1 MVLHDGALGGNAG
14 QDALAAAAKAAHQ
27 VVYGAADDDDL
38 AARAQRVYP
47 NLRTAGGG
55 ADKNEIVRHAIMI
68 GNGKAGVDLRRDEGF
83 QLFLRHGPVGAE
95 RHEDGDIFAG
105 DAERIRQIGGEKGHD
120 FILPHPKAGDIA
132 DDDGDFVLRTEPI
145 FQRGANGPVRDA
157 VQEGLGQIAKRGQGR
172 ALQHTDAA
180 RVFNGKGKLLFPVF
194 ERKALRCHTKAS
206 YDRMTEKVYH
216 RAELSCKT
224 GRQVV

>member
-1 MVLHDGALGGNAG
+1 MLPFGIGNDADAKDRIDKRGGLCHILVHGVVLQFGHADGIGRARLGFMQAVQMVLHDGALGGNAG

-95 RHEDGDIFAG
+95 RWRYF
-105 DAERIRQIGGEKGHD
+105 RGGC
-120 FILPHPKAGDIA
+120 
-132 DDDGDFVLRTEPI
+132 
-145 FQRGANGPVRDA
+145 
-157 VQEGLGQIAKRGQGR
+157 R
-172 ALQHTDAA
+172 AY
-180 RVFNGKGKLLFPVF
+180 P
-194 ERKALRCHTKAS
+194 S
-206 YDRMTEKVYH
+206 DR
-216 RAELSCKT
+216 R
-224 GRQVV
+224 

>member
-1 MVLHDGALGGNAG
+1 M
-14 QDALAAAAKAAHQ
+14 
-27 VVYGAADDDDL
+27 AADDDDL

-105 DAERIRQIGGEKGHD
+105 M
-120 FILPHPKAGDIA
+120 PS
-132 DDDGDFVLRTEPI
+132 VS
-145 FQRGANGPVRDA
+145 VR
-157 VQEGLGQIAKRGQGR
+157 
-172 ALQHTDAA
+172 
-180 RVFNGKGKLLFPVF
+180 
-194 ERKALRCHTKAS
+194 
-206 YDRMTEKVYH
+206 
-216 RAELSCKT
+216 
-224 GRQVV
+224 